1 MRQLKNLMKAKKPMW
16 RCGEC
21 KCVTLQAWKCADE
34 FCGCWEA
41 TDDTLYFTGYSFIM
55 PGTNKTWY
63 FAPHNDNIQFTDGT
77 TSIFIVENWSSI
89 SPTMI
94 KDYII
99 TDSESYYIFMEL
111 AYDVADNIDEY
122 WPDAKTVIS
131 EEDKAIIVNAFNQ
144 LTSQIVYFNWDW
156 VTYQNDKTTMPL
168 YNVEDYFGKKLWTQ
182 SMVETNWKFAI
193 LWGNAWTTY
202 TNLMTE
208 LIAQWEGVMKV
219 PYPFSATIREGLAL
233 DNIPSKGDLWASGYD
248 CIVDSPS
255 NLKFTLNL
263 TDLVPWTWVLSA
275 TAWDK
280 LPWVT
285 EGTSVSLSS
294 ELADAI
300 IGDWDGWIY
309 LTADTADWVEV
320 ELTNAP

>member
-1 MRQLKNLMKAKKPMW
+1 MPRQLKNFLKERKRGWCKCKCLSRW
-16 RCGEC
+16 RCG
-21 KCVTLQAWKCADE
+21 D
-34 FCGCWEA
+34 FCSCSNNVDN
-41 TDDTLYFTGYSFIM
+41 TFYFTGYTFIM
-55 PGTNKTWY
+55 PGTNKTWT

-77 TSIFIVENWSSI
+77 TSIFIVENWSWI

-99 TDSESYYIFMEL
+99 VDSDSYYIFMEL

-144 LTSQIVYFNWDW
+144 LTSQIVYFNWDG
-156 VTYQNDKTTMPL
+156 VTYQNNKNTMPL

-193 LWGNAWTTY
+193 LWGNDWNKY
-202 TNLMTE
+202 TDLMTE
-208 LIAQWEGVMKV
+208 LITQWEGVMKV
-219 PYPFSATIREGLAL
+219 PYPFSATIREGFELN
-233 DNIPSKGDLWASGYD
+233 NIASKWDLGSSWYD
-248 CIVDSPS
+248 CFVDSPN
-255 NLKFTLNL
+255 NLKYTLNL
-263 TDLVPWTWVLSA
+263 TDLVPWTWALIA

-285 EGTSVSLSS
+285 EWTSVSLSS
-294 ELADAI
+294 ELSDAI
-300 IGDWDGWIY
+300 IGDWEGWIY
-309 LTADTADWVEV
+309 LTESTGDGIEI